1 MNINNATKLGIA
13 AMAVAGI
20 CVLGGM
26 AAASP
31 TTDSPVQTAGRLD
44 AGLQPASRVQKQRVE
59 RVVFSEMMFAK
70 KSELSDVGVGRS
82 YLAAQKLK
90 HGTNVRIII
99 QSRAGASD
107 ASALDQ
113 ALCLERAE
121 AIKQQLK
128 GFGIAE
134 SRMSAVRFGQAS
146 ASFKAEWERVVNERA
161 EFEVEAE
168 DHGHRIQ

>member
-1 MNINNATKLGIA
+1 VNLSDLTKLGIA
-13 AMAVAGI
+13 AMAVAGV

-26 AAASP
+26 ATASP
-31 TTDSPVQTAGRLD
+31 TTDSPTGAAGRLD
-44 AGLQPASRVQKQRVE
+44 AELQPGSRVQKQRVE

-70 KSELSDVGVGRS
+70 KSELSDVGVGRC

-90 HGTNVRIII
+90 HGTNVRVII

-121 AIKQQLK
+121 AIKQQLR

-134 SRMSAVRFGQAS
+134 SRMSPVRFGEAS
-146 ASFKAEWERVVNERA
+146 ASFKADWARVVNERA
-161 EFEVEAE
+161 EFEIEAE